1 MQQHKYV
8 PFQNKAD
15 APPPL
20 IAVPQPAPTQRAAPT
35 QQPAPTQQAAPR
47 HTVQVDPNTAMLHMI
62 NQSSTSPPA
71 APGASEGPSEGVS
84 ALSLDDK
91 IRR

>member
-20 IAVPQPAPTQRAAPT
+20 IAVP
-35 QQPAPTQQAAPR
+35 QPAPTQQAAPR